1 MKPWIIDLAGLG
13 TGFWLIGYLLSLV
26 LFFTSWAEHL
36 GWIISALCTPLV
48 IVITFRWF
56 RTRDLPLSYF
66 VGVGLAWVLIA
77 VMLDYLFIVLLFQA
91 AYYKT
96 DVYVYYAL
104 TFLIPVVVGMYLK
117 STKDDRGDP
126 V

>member
-13 TGFWLIGYLLSLV
+13 TGLWLIGYLLSLV

-36 GWIISALCTPLV
+36 GWIITAICTPV
-48 IVITFRWF
+48 TIAVTWWWF
-56 RTRDLPLSYF
+56 RKRDLPLSYF
-66 VGVGLAWVLIA
+66 VMVGLVWILIA
-77 VMLDYLFIVLLFQA
+77 VILDYLFIVLLFQA
-91 AYYKT
+91 VYYKT

-104 TFLIPVVVGMYLK
+104 IFLIPVVVGMYLK
-117 STKDDRGDP
+117 YTKDDHGDP